1 MLLRGT
7 VMFRQCDAR
16 GLKADSSAFFP
27 DPSGKSVHA
36 NYGMWHRKLYN
47 SCEKNTQRRL
57 MAKHQMQAQP
67 RAE

>member
-1 MLLRGT
+1 
-7 VMFRQCDAR
+7 
-16 GLKADSSAFFP
+16 
-27 DPSGKSVHA
+27 VHA